1 MMPTAASPEDEY
13 KRLVEEIRSCTR
25 CVLHR
30 FRRNPVPGEGPLDAR
45 VMVVGEA
52 PGKKEDEEGR
62 PFVGP
67 AGQLLNRLL
76 ELAGL
81 RRDQV
86 YITNVVKCR
95 PPGNRDPR
103 DEEIEACLPF
113 LIRQLQLIKPGLVIA
128 VGRHA
133 GRTLYRLAGLRWTSM
148 TRLHGRVVE
157 AEIAGLRLLLAVTY
171 HPAAALYRPPIREE
185 LERDFKGPIAEAV
198 RRVLESRAARRSG
211 GSRQATILDFV
222 SPPGGAPGGQPDSG

>member
-1 MMPTAASPEDEY
+1 MPQESLVEEY
-13 KRLVEEIRSCTR
+13 RRLVEEIMSCTR
-25 CVLHR
+25 CELHR
-30 FRRNPVPGEGPLDAR
+30 HRRNPVPGEGPLDAR

-52 PGKKEDEEGR
+52 PGRKEDEQGR

-67 AGQLLNRLL
+67 AGQLLNSLL

-81 RRDQV
+81 SRSRV

-103 DEEIEACLPF
+103 DEEVEACLPY
-113 LIRQLQLIKPGLVIA
+113 LIRQIRLIKPGLIIA

-157 AEIAGLRLLLAVTY
+157 ATIGGQRLLLAVTY
-171 HPAAALYRPPIREE
+171 HPAAALYKPPLRKELEKDFSGPIREAVKKI
-185 LERDFKGPIAEAV
+185 LEGSGTGAGQ
-198 RRVLESRAARRSG
+198 RS
-211 GSRQATILDFV
+211 ILDFL
-222 SPPGGAPGGQPDSG
+222 PNRGGPQGGGADSPQ